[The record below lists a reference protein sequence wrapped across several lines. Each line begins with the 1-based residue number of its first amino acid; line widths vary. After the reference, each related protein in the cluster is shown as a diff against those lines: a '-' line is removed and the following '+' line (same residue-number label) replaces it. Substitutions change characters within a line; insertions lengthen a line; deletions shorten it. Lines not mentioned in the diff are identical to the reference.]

1 MAPRGNSTPPK
12 GELGP
17 VHGDVVDTVIGPP
30 DYIEQV
36 INARRENT
44 HDDAPPDLERKKRE

>member
-1 MAPRGNSTPPK
+1 VEHCFVYT
-12 GELGP
+12 
-17 VHGDVVDTVIGPP
+17 VHGDLVDTVIGPP

-44 HDDAPPDLERKKRE
+44 HEDAPPDLERKERE